1 MNIKKFI
8 VIAAAA
14 LPYFAQAQ
22 EWHPKKAVL
31 MTRFARDVDPKNV
44 LPEYPRPQ
52 LAREKWL
59 NLNGLWQYQPGTAGE
74 AVPKGKLSKTIL
86 VPFPVESALSGVMEQ
101 HDRIWYRRKF
111 TVPTSWKGEHI
122 LLHFGAVDYESEVFV
137 NGKSFGK
144 HTGGYD
150 PFSYDITSAIKGAG
164 EQEITVRVYDPT
176 DDGGFPRGKQTLH
189 PQGIMY
195 TSTTGIWQT
204 VWLEPVPAVNISDIR
219 ITPDIDQSVV
229 KLNVDAATAA
239 GYTVSVKVK
248 DGGKVVS
255 SASGKPNAEF
265 TVPVPNAK
273 LWSPD
278 SPFLYDLDITLEKGG
293 KKVDA
298 VSSYAGMR
306 KISVGEQD
314 GYKKL
319 FLNNKFLFQI
329 GPLDQGFWPDGIYTA
344 PTDAAIKNDLQMI
357 KNFGYNMVRKHIKVE
372 PYRWYYW
379 ADKLGLMVWQ
389 DMPSANSYTEHTP
402 PVDTAAYAS
411 ELTRMVKT
419 HWNSPSI
426 VTWVVFNEAQGQHN
440 TPELV
445 SLVRKLDNSRLINQ
459 ASGGNHFGVGDF
471 LDIHSYPPPAAPSSK
486 TQVLACGEYGG
497 IGYIIPGHVW
507 KTGPTYI
514 MMDNQKAYTN
524 LYDEFANDLVIYK
537 TNEGLSAAVYTET
550 TDVEVELN
558 GLLTYD
564 REIVKGPVA
573 TIKASNDKVIHD
585 EEYIREVLPSSK
597 EKARTWKYTFDKP
610 ADDWFGEK
618 FDDNAWKSGEAGFG
632 TANTPGAVVKTVWDG
647 KDIWIRQEFMLNVSG
662 VNKDDLVL
670 SLHHDDACEV
680 YINGVKAA
688 VKEGYTSGYAIIQ
701 MSKESKDAL
710 RLNGKNVIA
719 IHCNQIQGGQY
730 IDAGISAMSKTKP

>member
-1 MNIKKFI
+1 
-8 VIAAAA
+8 
-14 LPYFAQAQ
+14 
-22 EWHPKKAVL
+22 
-31 MTRFARDVDPKNV
+31 MTRFAKDVDPKNV

-52 LAREKWL
+52 LAREKWM

-74 AVPKGKLSKTIL
+74 AVPQGKLSKTIL

-111 TVPTSWKGEHI
+111 TVPASWKGEHI
-122 LLHFGAVDYESEVFV
+122 LLHFGAVDYESEVLV

-204 VWLEPVPAVNISDIR
+204 VWLEPVPAVSISDIR

-229 KLNVDAATAA
+229 KLNVNVATAT
-239 GYTVSVKVK
+239 GYTVNVKVK
-248 DGGKVVS
+248 DGSKVVS
-255 SASGKPNAEF
+255 TASGKPNAEF

-278 SPFLYDLDITLEKGG
+278 SPFLYDLDITLEKDG

-379 ADKLGLMVWQ
+379 ADKLGLMIWQ

-440 TPELV
+440 TPGLV
-445 SLVRKLDNSRLINQ
+445 NLVRKLDNSRLINQ

-573 TIKASNDKVIHD
+573 TIKASNDKIIHD

-597 EKARTWKYTFDKP
+597 DKARTWKYTFDKP
-610 ADDWFGEK
+610 ADGWFGEK

-647 KDIWIRQEFMLNVSG
+647 KDIWIRQEFTLNVSG
-662 VNKDDLVL
+662 VNKNDLVL

-688 VKEGYTSGYAIIQ
+688 LKEGYTSGYAIIQ
-701 MSKESKDAL
+701 MTKESKDAL

-719 IHCNQIQGGQY
+719 IHCNQTVGGQY